1 MKEDEAWWK
10 RQNVSGAQN
19 LLHKTAVLCTEKK
32 IVLFNTH
39 KCLILRNFQKGKFL
53 RKSKKTLFSH
63 NCVKGSKKN
72 KFDNKT
78 TKKHFPPQILYYQ
91 RFYPKGSLYQM

>member
-32 IVLFNTH
+32 VVLFNTH
-39 KCLILRNFQKGKFL
+39 KCLILRIFQKGKFFEKIKKNFVQSQL
-53 RKSKKTLFSH
+53 RKRKQKK
-63 NCVKGSKKN
+63 
-72 KFDNKT
+72 
-78 TKKHFPPQILYYQ
+78 
-91 RFYPKGSLYQM
+91 

>member
-1 MKEDEAWWK
+1 MKEDVK
-10 RQNVSGAQN
+10 VS
-19 LLHKTAVLCTEKK
+19 LMKTT
-32 IVLFNTH
+32 
-39 KCLILRNFQKGKFL
+39 KCLWRPKFITQDSCSLYRKENCTIQYSQMFNFEKFSKGKFL

-78 TKKHFPPQILYYQ
+78 TKKTFPSPNTAL
-91 RFYPKGSLYQM
+91 STVLS